1 MNVNEMADSI
11 IEEYTKYSTVEIEP
25 HIRSFISRDRERDTM
40 STVVKSYE
48 AMTGDTQDKEQ
59 GMSKVD
65 YNGWKNYETWAVNV
79 LLSNSEFLYQA
90 MIDTRSEEEL
100 HELVVACIDP
110 SEGINLAIVDYT
122 ELYTNLHDD
131 AGE

>member
-1 MNVNEMADSI
+1 MDVNEMADSI
-11 IEEYTKYSTVEIEP
+11 IEEYTKYNTVEIEL
-25 HIRSFISRDRERDTM
+25 HIRSFISR
-40 STVVKSYE
+40 
-48 AMTGDTQDKEQ
+48 DKEQ